1 MRYDWNKALDAGTV
15 VCSNYNTFDGEQ
27 KVGLFLI
34 LYDEQNDNSLIDD
47 KNVVALKISTKSTCI
62 PNYSV
67 PIDTQLNNF
76 VDNNCIICCSKV
88 HTLHKKQQIYK
99 VLGRLHPAT
108 YHKAFKVFMRFNN
121 ALTSQLISSI

>member
-1 MRYDWNKALDAGTV
+1 MRYDWNKSLDAGTI
-15 VCSNYNTFDGEQ
+15 VCSNYNTFEGEQ

-47 KNVVALKISTKSTCI
+47 KNVVALKISTKGTCI

-76 VDNNCIICCSKV
+76 LDDNCIICCSKL

-108 YHKAFKVFMRFNN
+108 YHKAFKVFMKFNN
-121 ALTSQLISSI
+121 ALTSQLINSL